1 MTKTKHDKQK
11 VQKKQ
16 KGGVYPKMDN
26 NATLN
31 NKKASV
37 LIIGAGPVGLY
48 LAYKFLISNVFSNIN
63 QLECYNDY
71 NNSFECA
78 KELVIRIVEAREN
91 LDKQFLRDFNVDDLN
106 NRSFPKWWQLALQ
119 GDTRGFADFRSAY
132 ENNPRLRYFASRK
145 QVFFINRQI
154 LTSWDPWLRRLIA
167 QLSCG
172 TTTTPNRWGILKC
185 VLRGN
190 HHGPEYSPG
199 MEFPSI
205 HDPYFDGTDSS
216 SRSSTNSSN
225 HANNVG
231 CSRTPTGGLAIE
243 VGQLQIILLLAIKTR
258 LAQMRGQLPG
268 LDNLYPFSSPVNM
281 NYSHFT
287 NPCPR
292 DDDITCHNNILK
304 NVVIDFAPAMAKRGR
319 IQEEE
324 ILNQCKAGI
333 YDMVFNCSGRTIGV
347 PYKEGSICVSRENN
361 IHEYNVEV
369 ITSQAKDKVD
379 PLQSG
384 LITSNKD
391 NPLSQ
396 TDYRYPHPFKRAIP
410 HPDNRIG
417 TKRMC
422 KQYGSVMV
430 IDLDGAKNTALNA
443 FAQAIYQHEL
453 YKQTCKNTSVTYGK
467 PGHQIPITWPEDKW
481 PAIQTP
487 TIADLMFQTDYELGK
502 DKLSPCIGDSNRY
515 TQNDARFFP
524 SRADGDGAGRI
535 YLGLTIT
542 YSEAE
547 AIRKAVDQNG
557 QKKYFKNGGLSTNL
571 KLSGLSEDPNAVPKN
586 NQDPKF
592 YDMIVDGII
601 MKYMFYAAAV
611 GISPYTVNW
620 NTAEFSVF
628 PLTLRRVERD
638 NAAILQPWDN
648 SYRFNPNIRDI
659 TSSDQNPIEAHLPSN
674 GVYANSS
681 IYPRNQANYPQYPQV
696 NQNTL
701 QNYNGGSTCFVQ
713 VGDAA
718 YSAHY
723 FTGFGVNNGFSAV
736 NKIFDILSGNGI
748 TYRKPQ
754 NINSAPGTF
763 WNWRINNFVSEY
775 NFYINHESES
785 YIRRV
790 RREFAS
796 RLESDPML
804 ELNVPIDNLPKYRDL
819 LNVVNG
825 VVLPQMNVSST
836 YQNIFGPQEQK
847 RFGVGEISSFIQQHI
862 LRDIVLASLLRFWNN
877 PNKSNTRIGLFMW
890 MLRELDNGNLDKDP
904 NYQAWL
910 NRNLNPGGQSLKN
923 YIQIRGNSGTNF
935 QVGRG
940 GKIKRKKTRKRR
952 KGRSSTRKRKR
963 KRKTKTINK
972 KNRKKNTKRKKSNK
986 KK

>member
-1 MTKTKHDKQK
+1 MSKTKQKKRNKQD
-11 VQKKQ
+11 KQ

-31 NKKASV
+31 NKKATV

-63 QLECYNDY
+63 QLQCYNNYDQ
-71 NNSFECA
+71 SFECA
-78 KELVIRIVEAREN
+78 KELVIRIVEARDN

-106 NRSFPKWWQLALQ
+106 NSSFPKWWQLWIQ

-132 ENNPRLRYFASRK
+132 QNNPRLRYFASRK
-145 QVFFINRQI
+145 QVFFINREI

-167 QLSCG
+167 QISCG

-190 HHGPEYSPG
+190 YQGLGYSAG

-205 HDPYFDGTDSS
+205 PDPFFDGTDSS
-216 SRSSTNSSN
+216 SRQSSN
-225 HANNVG
+225 SLDFGNNVG

-268 LDNLYPFSSPVNM
+268 LDNLYPFSSPVNI

-292 DDDITCHNNILK
+292 DDDITCHNRILK

-333 YDMVFNCSGRTIGV
+333 YDMIFNCSGRTIGV
-347 PYKEGSICVSRENN
+347 PYKEGSVCVSRENN
-361 IHEYNVEV
+361 IHEPNVEV

-379 PLQSG
+379 PVQSG

-396 TDYRYPHPFKRAIP
+396 PNYSFPHPLKRAIP
-410 HPDNRIG
+410 YPDNRIG
-417 TKRMC
+417 TMRMC

-430 IDLDGAKNTALNA
+430 IELDGDENTAFNV
-443 FAQAIYQHEL
+443 FAQAYYQHEL

-467 PGHQIPITWPEDKW
+467 PGQQTPITWQEDAF
-481 PAIQTP
+481 PAISP
-487 TIADLMFQTDYELGK
+487 PSIADLMFQTDNELGK
-502 DKLSPCIGDSNRY
+502 DKLSPCVGDSIRHG
-515 TQNDARFFP
+515 QNDARFFP
-524 SRADGDGAGRI
+524 SRGDGAGSGRI

-542 YSEAE
+542 HSEAE
-547 AIRKAVDQNG
+547 AIRRAVDSNG
-557 QKKYFKNGGLSTNL
+557 EKKYFKNGGLTTNL
-571 KLSGLSEDPNAVPKN
+571 KLFGLSEDPNAQPKSD
-586 NQDPKF
+586 QDPKI

-601 MKYMFYAAAV
+601 MKYMFYAASV

-648 SYRFNPNIRDI
+648 SYRFNANVRDI

-681 IYPRNQANYPQYPQV
+681 IYPRNQANFPQYPQV

-723 FTGFGVNNGFSAV
+723 FTGSGVNNGFRAV
-736 NKIFDILSGNGI
+736 NRIFDILSGNGI
-748 TYRKPQ
+748 TYRVPE
-754 NINSAPGTF
+754 NINSIPGNF
-763 WNWRINNFVSEY
+763 WNWRINNFVNEY
-775 NFYINHESES
+775 NFYINEESES

-790 RREFAS
+790 RREYAS
-796 RLESDPML
+796 RLESDEML
-804 ELNVPIDNLPKYRDL
+804 QINVPIDNLPKYRDL
-819 LNVVNG
+819 LHIVNG
-825 VVLPQMNVSST
+825 VLLPQMNVSST
-836 YQNIFGPQEQK
+836 YQNIFGPQEHK
-847 RFGVGEISSFIQQHI
+847 RFNLGETTSFVRQHV

-890 MLRELDNGNLDKDP
+890 ILREIDNGNLDNDP

-910 NRNLNPGGQSLKN
+910 NKN
-923 YIQIRGNSGTNF
+923 RRVGDVDTKRYIQDKGNRGANF
-935 QVGRG
+935 QASRG

-952 KGRSSTRKRKR
+952 KGRSSTKKRKR

-972 KNRKKNTKRKKSNK
+972 KNRKKNTKRKKN
-986 KK
+986 